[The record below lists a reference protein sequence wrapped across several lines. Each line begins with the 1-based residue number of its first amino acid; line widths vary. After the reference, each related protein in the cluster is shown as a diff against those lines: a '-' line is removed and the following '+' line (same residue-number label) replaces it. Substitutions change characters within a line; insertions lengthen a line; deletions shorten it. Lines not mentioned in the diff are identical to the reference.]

1 MKRPFREVTGREP
14 SGDLVKDADILSR
27 YGENALTDMGH
38 TSEPPGQVHTWGGK
52 EVVYL
57 DSEQNPTDDESNAMF
72 RIVTDENGVLVGEFI
87 DRYDPS
93 DPWAVRSRY
102 DEEGK
107 RYESLEIHP
116 HQWLGASDQNRAAA
130 EIVDQQM
137 VGRHIDEWGTIELLD
152 QNRTTTK
159 HAGGPRG
166 RGTTAAVGN
175 PGRPAKIYCGLG

>member
-1 MKRPFREVTGREP
+1 
-14 SGDLVKDADILSR
+14 
-27 YGENALTDMGH
+27 MGH

-57 DSEQNPTDDESNAMF
+57 DSENNPTHDESNAMF

-107 RYESLEIHP
+107 RYDSLEIHP
-116 HQWLGASDQNRAAA
+116 HEWLGASDQNRAAA
-130 EIVDQQM
+130 EIVDQHM
-137 VGRHIDEWGTIELLD
+137 VGRHIDEWGTIELPD
-152 QNRTTTK
+152 QNLDFVQK
-159 HAGGPRG
+159 LD
-166 RGTTAAVGN
+166 
-175 PGRPAKIYCGLG
+175 KL